1 MIKLTTLIKAYKLAL
16 SNLGEKVGKWG
27 KVYLGEV
34 RFIGEKVP
42 DSIVFTFSNSSTM
55 EPGAMGISAALNI
68 ELVEKLKGG
77 LESITI
83 AKDYI
88 NKSLEIN
95 EAGRMLVVLD
105 NLFTTLSNMG
115 PDFWEDAMV
124 KDVYF
129 DFDKDLAI
137 FDTDIFK
144 APISTDGHLVLIGN

>member
-16 SNLGEKVGKWG
+16 SNLSEKVDKWD

-34 RFIGEKVP
+34 RFICEN
-42 DSIVFTFSNSSTM
+42 SQNNIVFTFSNSGTM
-55 EPGAMGISAALNI
+55 EPGAIGISAALNI

-88 NKSLEIN
+88 NRSLEIN
-95 EAGRMLVVLD
+95 EAGRMLVVFD

-115 PDFWEDAMV
+115 FNFCESINV

-129 DFDKDLAI
+129 DFDKGIAI
-137 FDTDIFK
+137 FETDCFK
-144 APISTDGHLVLIGN
+144 DPISTDGHLVLIGK